1 MDGGRVTAAITDN
14 GQVIEADEFVV
25 AVGPKILR
33 FMQKVT
39 GVYVPVYPMVGYSL
53 TIPIRDKPS
62 STCSTLAHRC
72 MGHDKPL
79 TTCAW
84 FVR

>member
-1 MDGGRVTAAITDN
+1 MNEGRVTAAVTEN

-33 FMQKVT
+33 FMQKLT
-39 GVYVPVYPMVGYSL
+39 GAYVPVYPMVGYSL

-62 STCSTLAHRC
+62 SAC
-72 MGHDKPL
+72 GGQ
-79 TTCAW
+79 
-84 FVR
+84 